1 MRLTDKERE
10 LLANGALSRDVY
22 VRDVANWQEIL
33 ADMTPT
39 DAAARIF
46 GDLICFNPDR
56 GIQRRDGAL
65 ADVKQLAQAL
75 QAWAEAAPRSV

>member
-10 LLANGALSRDVY
+10 LLANGTLSRTVY

-33 ADMTPT
+33 ANMTPT

-46 GDLICFNPDR
+46 ADLICFNPDR
-56 GIQRRDGAL
+56 GTQRRNGAL